1 MGWTQADLDALKEAY
16 ATGTLRVRLP
26 DGREV
31 TYPSGDDLL
40 RRIRIVEADLASAPA
55 GQPAPVGRFATF
67 RRG

>member
-1 MGWTQADLDALKEAY
+1 MAWTQADLDALKEAY
-16 ATGTLRVRLP
+16 ATGTLLVRMP

-31 TYPSGDDLL
+31 RYPSGDDLL
-40 RRIRIVEADLASAPA
+40 RRIRIIEADLVAAAA